1 MSYFVKH
8 SKLNIFRLILTIV
21 ALLAC
26 SCSVDDANDVE
37 SHPVAR
43 GAFSLT
49 IEASKIETQAMARAL
64 SLHSN
69 TLNAHWMVG
78 EEVSVYNGDDLL
90 GIITAQNSGESATL
104 SGTISV

>member
-1 MSYFVKH
+1 
-8 SKLNIFRLILTIV
+8 
-21 ALLAC
+21 
-26 SCSVDDANDVE
+26 
-37 SHPVAR
+37 
-43 GAFSLT
+43 
-49 IEASKIETQAMARAL
+49 MARAL

-104 SGTISV
+104 SGTISGDISIGDKLTLKYLLGRD